1 MLSTL
6 KNWFLTVPALTGT
19 RIAVGLATAIA
30 ADGLQLIA
38 QAIPFAPQ
46 GIDLVAAIVVS
57 RAIGFHPLLLP
68 TFLVE
73 LIPLVDDLP
82 TWTGCDLAVIA
93 MRRQGADAVKS
104 VRASHRNLP

>member
-1 MLSTL
+1 MMLSTL
-6 KNWFLTVPALTGT
+6 KNWFLTVPALTRT

-30 ADGLQLIA
+30 ADGLQLFA

-57 RAIGFHPLLLP
+57 RAIGFHPIFLP

-82 TWTGCDLAVIA
+82 TWTGCVLAVIA
-93 MRRQGADAVKS
+93 MRRHGTDKALSQRSD
-104 VRASHRNLP
+104 P